1 MRRRFLLALV
11 LLVPLFAGA
20 FKASLQGALQYFA
33 QGLTSVFNASLQCF
47 EASLLCASIS

>member
-1 MRRRFLLALV
+1 MRRRFMLALV

-33 QGLTSVFNASLQCF
+33 SRPHLSIQCLASVL
-47 EASLLCASIS
+47 